1 MRGHEKLAANTMTN
15 EPPTPETMNPTG
27 SLLDEPDLAGDGVG
41 AEPRRPGLIARI
53 VGSVVGG
60 VGRAARMTPGE
71 MVAGVSGWVGAH
83 KRVTI
88 AALVVLLGGG
98 GLGVWGATRFEP
110 PPDYETARLDT
121 LFEYTLLTDDFNKLP
136 VEERLALIGQLI
148 DRLKAMGTNDSLLL
162 AMFASTIMGEMRAQ
176 LEENVSRLAIDV
188 ADKFAADYDP
198 NVAPED
204 KQEYLEDAF
213 VDMQR
218 LFAVVDADLATK
230 DREEMLEDGRRQ
242 ARRDL
247 NRFEK
252 GRVGAGEVIRVFD
265 LMNNKVG
272 SRMSAHQKNRVQT
285 MFRDMTEMLRAEP

>member
-1 MRGHEKLAANTMTN
+1 
-15 EPPTPETMNPTG
+15 
-27 SLLDEPDLAGDGVG
+27 
-41 AEPRRPGLIARI
+41 
-53 VGSVVGG
+53 
-60 VGRAARMTPGE
+60 MTPGE
-71 MVAGVSGWVGAH
+71 MVAGVSGWIGAH
-83 KRVTI
+83 RRVSVGV
-88 AALVVLLGGG
+88 LVVLLGGG
-98 GLGVWGATRFEP
+98 GFGAWWATRFEP

-121 LFEYTLLTDDFNKLP
+121 LFEYTLLTDDFNKLS

-198 NVAPED
+198 NVGEQD
-204 KQEYLEDAF
+204 KQRYLEDAF

-218 LFAVVDADLATK
+218 LFAVVDTDLATK
-230 DREEMLEDGRRQ
+230 DRDEMLDEGRRQ
-242 ARRDL
+242 AQRDL
-247 NRFEK
+247 NRFNDGK
-252 GRVGAGEVIRVFD
+252 VGAGEVIRVFD

-272 SRMSAHQKNRVQT
+272 SRMSGHQKMRVQT

>member
-1 MRGHEKLAANTMTN
+1 MTN
-15 EPPTPETMNPTG
+15 EPSTSETADRVAAHGSG
-27 SLLDEPDLAGDGVG
+27 SLLDKADLAA
-41 AEPRRPGLIARI
+41 AEVTVKRPGVVARFA
-53 VGSVVGG
+53 GG
-60 VGRAARMTPGE
+60 VGRVARMTPGE

-83 KRVTI
+83 KRVTV

-98 GLGVWGATRFEP
+98 GFGAWWATRFEP

-204 KQEYLEDAF
+204 KQAYLEDAF

-230 DREEMLEDGRRQ
+230 DRDEMLEDGRRQ

-247 NRFEK
+247 NRFNDGK
-252 GRVGAGEVIRVFD
+252 VGAGEVIRVFD

-272 SRMSAHQKNRVQT
+272 ARMSAHQKQRVQT
-285 MFRDMTEMLRAEP
+285 MFRDMTEMLRAGP